1 MKPKGENVFPL
12 VSQQQPFAI
21 LQSVGS
27 DPENCY
33 IHTVYRSQ
41 RMTTSQHYFDKE
53 TQQTCA
59 WPFCVLSSLK
69 QRMDFQAWRNHA
81 DYIWKSFRTRAPW
94 WRKKQTSS
102 IKTQLFSEKP
112 RELAWEVLC
121 YPQWLEQPTPDV
133 SRSALLS
140 GIALSTWD
148 ILSWHTH
155 TKLLKISLKQPQ
167 TYRKVETMV

>member
-33 IHTVYRSQ
+33 IHTVYRSP

-53 TQQTCA
+53 TQQTGA

-81 DYIWKSFRTRAPW
+81 DYICESFRTRAPW
-94 WRKKQTSS
+94 WRKKPNFKYKDPALFGKAKRTALGSS
-102 IKTQLFSEKP
+102 
-112 RELAWEVLC
+112 VL
-121 YPQWLEQPTPDV
+121 PIVDRAAGHLMFPGQPFCQ
-133 SRSALLS
+133 ALRCRHGTYCS
-140 GIALSTWD
+140 G
-148 ILSWHTH
+148 TH
-155 TKLLKISLKQPQ
+155 TQSYLESH
-167 TYRKVETMV
+167 